1 MVKLKAS
8 FGAFEAK
15 THFSNLL
22 DRVEKGDRIVITRH
36 GREVAVLAPIEK
48 GPVARNLPEIIER
61 ALAASKGTSL
71 PKGMTIKDM
80 INAGRKR

>member
-1 MVKLKAS
+1 MIKTRDS

-22 DRVEKGDRIVITRH
+22 DRVEKGERITITRH
-36 GREVAVLAPIEK
+36 GRKIAVLAPAQEARPIDL
-48 GPVARNLPEIIER
+48 VAMANR
-61 ALAASKGTSL
+61 ALELSKGTSL

>member
-1 MVKLKAS
+1 MVEVKAS

-22 DRVEKGDRIVITRH
+22 DRVEHGDRILITRH
-36 GREVAVLAPIEK
+36 GRAVAVLAPVEK
-48 GPVARNLPEIIER
+48 RDTRNLPEIIER
-61 ALAASKGTSL
+61 ALAASKGVKW
-71 PKGMTIKDM
+71 PKGMTTKDM

>member
-1 MVKLKAS
+1 MVKFKAS

-48 GPVARNLPEIIER
+48 RAVTRSLPEIIER
-61 ALAASKGTSL
+61 ALAASKGVKW
-71 PKGMTIKDM
+71 PKGMTTKDM

>member
-1 MVKLKAS
+1 MVNAKAS

-36 GREVAVLAPIEK
+36 GREVAILAPVRESSLQDRR
-48 GPVARNLPEIIER
+48 AMIER
-61 ALAASKGTSL
+61 ALASTKGTSL
-71 PKGMTIKDM
+71 PKGKTIRDL
-80 INAGRKR
+80 IYEGRKR

>member
-1 MVKLKAS
+1 MVKFKSS
-8 FGAFEAK
+8 FGTFEAK
-15 THFSNLL
+15 THFSSLL

-48 GPVARNLPEIIER
+48 RVTRNLPEIIER
-61 ALAASKGTSL
+61 ALAASKGVKW
-71 PKGMTIKDM
+71 PKGMTAKAM

>member
-1 MVKLKAS
+1 MVETKAS

-36 GREVAVLAPIEK
+36 GREVAILS
-48 GPVARNLPEIIER
+48 PVAKRVTPNLPEIIER
-61 ALAASKGTSL
+61 ALAASKGVKW
-71 PKGMTIKDM
+71 PKGMTTKDM

>member
-1 MVKLKAS
+1 MDVTQNS

-15 THFSNLL
+15 THFSALL
-22 DRVEKGDRIVITRH
+22 DRVEEGKRILITRH
-36 GREVAVLAPIEK
+36 GRAVAVLAPVETR
-48 GPVARNLPEIIER
+48 PVPNLVELAER

-71 PKGMTIKDM
+71 PKGMTIKDL

>member
-1 MVKLKAS
+1 MVEIKAS

-36 GREVAVLAPIEK
+36 GREVAILSPIAK
-48 GPVARNLPEIIER
+48 RDSRNLPEIIER
-61 ALAASKGTSL
+61 ALAASKGVKW
-71 PKGMTIKDM
+71 PKGMTTKDM

>member
-1 MVKLKAS
+1 MVQIKAS

-36 GREVAVLAPIEK
+36 GREVAVLAPIK
-48 GPVARNLPEIIER
+48 QPPVPNLVELAER

>member
-1 MVKLKAS
+1 MVETNAS

-36 GREVAVLAPIEK
+36 GREVALLTPVEPRRTPNLSELA
-48 GPVARNLPEIIER
+48 ER

>member
-1 MVKLKAS
+1 MVEFKS
-8 FGAFEAK
+8 TYGAFEAK
-15 THFSNLL
+15 THLSNLL

-48 GPVARNLPEIIER
+48 RVVTRNLPEIIER

-71 PKGMTIKDM
+71 PKGVTIKDM

>member
-1 MVKLKAS
+1 MVELKNS
-8 FGAFEAK
+8 VGAFEAK

-22 DRVEKGDRIVITRH
+22 DRVEHGDRIVITRH

-48 GPVARNLPEIIER
+48 RLFPMLPEIIEE
-61 ALAASKGTSL
+61 ALAASKGVKW

>member
-1 MVKLKAS
+1 MVKSKIS

-36 GREVAVLAPIEK
+36 GREVAFLSPF
-48 GPVARNLPEIIER
+48 RDSSLQDRRSMIER
-61 ALAASKGTSL
+61 ALASTQGTSL
-71 PKGMTIKDM
+71 PKGKTIRDL
-80 INAGRKR
+80 IYEGRKR

>member
-1 MVKLKAS
+1 MVKFKAS

-36 GREVAVLAPIEK
+36 GREVAILSPIEK
-48 GPVARNLPEIIER
+48 RPMPNLVELAER

>member
-1 MVKLKAS
+1 MVEIKAS

-36 GREVAVLAPIEK
+36 GREVAVLSPAEK
-48 GPVARNLPEIIER
+48 RPSPNLMELAKR

>member
-1 MVKLKAS
+1 MVGLKKRV
-8 FGAFEAK
+8 GAFEAK

-36 GREVAVLAPIEK
+36 GREVAVLVPAEKRSNPI
-48 GPVARNLPEIIER
+48 LPEIIER
-61 ALAASKGTSL
+61 ALAASKGVKW
-71 PKGMTIKDM
+71 PKGMTTKDM

>member
-1 MVKLKAS
+1 MVNFQAKC
-8 FGAFEAK
+8 GAFEAK
-15 THFSNLL
+15 THFSDLL

-36 GREVAVLAPIEK
+36 GREVAVLSPIEK
-48 GPVARNLPEIIER
+48 HSVPNLMELAER
-61 ALAASKGTSL
+61 ALVASKGTSL

>member
-1 MVKLKAS
+1 MVEVKAS

-36 GREVAVLAPIEK
+36 GRDVAVLS
-48 GPVARNLPEIIER
+48 PVNKHPSPMLPEIIER

>member
-1 MVKLKAS
+1 MVEVKAS

-22 DRVEKGDRIVITRH
+22 DRVEKGDRIIITRH
-36 GREVAVLAPIEK
+36 GREVAILSPVQKRVAP
-48 GPVARNLPEIIER
+48 NLPEIVER
-61 ALAASKGTSL
+61 ALAASKGVKW
-71 PKGMTIKDM
+71 PKGMSTKDM

>member
-1 MVKLKAS
+1 MVHFKNS
-8 FGAFEAK
+8 VGAFEAK

-48 GPVARNLPEIIER
+48 RPVPNLVELARR

>member
-1 MVKLKAS
+1 MVEIKAS

-36 GREVAVLAPIEK
+36 GRQVAVLAPVEP
-48 GPVARNLPEIIER
+48 GSPSNLAELARQ
-61 ALAASKGTSL
+61 ALASTKGTSL
-71 PKGMTIKDM
+71 PKGMTIKDL

>member
-1 MVKLKAS
+1 MVEIKAS

-36 GREVAVLAPIEK
+36 GREVAVLAPIAK
-48 GPVARNLPEIIER
+48 RDTRNLPEIIER
-61 ALAASKGTSL
+61 ALAASKGVKW
-71 PKGMTIKDM
+71 PKGMTTKDM

>member
-1 MVKLKAS
+1 MVEFNAS

-36 GREVAVLAPIEK
+36 GREVAVLAPIAKRET
-48 GPVARNLPEIIER
+48 ANLPEIIKR
-61 ALAASKGTSL
+61 ALAASKGVKW
-71 PKGMTIKDM
+71 PKGMTTKDM

>member
-1 MVKLKAS
+1 MVKFKAS

-48 GPVARNLPEIIER
+48 RDTRNLPEIIER
-61 ALAASKGTSL
+61 ALAATKGVKW
-71 PKGMTIKDM
+71 PKGMTAKAM